1 MGRRPS
7 RLDWVLVRGPE
18 APPSASGPAR
28 RAPHEPPEQQRTDA
42 QADQVE
48 EDHLAVTGDER
59 RRNDQRHDPG
69 HHDLLPLP
77 LGPLLRGLVNVRAH
91 RLEGRPHGQSNGS
104 LQVGQHH
111 AARAA
116 PGVAANVGALAF
128 RSLPEHQPVR
138 PAAVVQNQPRSKL
151 TRCGSRLAVRL
162 ALGPVYRSAMFV
174 PPSPLPF
181 VRSVAMP
188 VVNSFGDV
196 ESVTPCVRLPTTP
209 AVRPGDERREM
220 PG

>member
-42 QADQVE
+42 QAVQVE
-48 EDHLAVTGDER
+48 DGHLAVTGDER

-77 LGPLLRGLVNVRAH
+77 PGPLLRGLVNVRAH

-104 LQVGQHH
+104 LQVGLHH

-116 PGVAANVGALAF
+116 PGVAANVEALAV
-128 RSLPEHQPVR
+128 RSLPERQPVR
-138 PAAVVQNQPRSKL
+138 PAAVTDRRRRPEPATLEAHPVRKQVGGPPRA
-151 TRCGSRLAVRL
+151 GSR
-162 ALGPVYRSAMFV
+162 V
-174 PPSPLPF
+174 PF
-181 VRSVAMP
+181 RHVRS
-188 VVNSFGDV
+188 SF
-196 ESVTPCVRLPTTP
+196 SV
-209 AVRPGDERREM
+209 AVRPFSSHARR
-220 PG
+220 